1 MTVCPNI
8 PRITIPNVLYTIR
21 RPPWRTGIILIAI
34 PGNTSP
40 NLENRELTGGY
51 GALRYPRW
59 RLDVERFIMQRTI
72 ERRYTIIQCV
82 LGKGK
87 YQFCTDSIDQR
98 RREFQLPPSSYLLSW
113 CRYACHGCNQRRT
126 IHLMPSQDGGS
137 CRR

>member
-34 PGNTSP
+34 TGNTSP

-51 GALRYPRW
+51 GALRYQRW

-87 YQFCTDSIDQR
+87 YQFCTDSIDQKTAR
-98 RREFQLPPSSYLLSW
+98 ISDSSILVPTLMVPIMHAMAATNVELS
-113 CRYACHGCNQRRT
+113 
-126 IHLMPSQDGGS
+126 I
-137 CRR
+137 